1 MHPDFISEDATI
13 EALMHKFVG
22 KGYQDLVWQSDDA
35 GIVLGGHSF
44 KSDRLA
50 NVLSV
55 LTGIYSKQIATRTR
69 LNNDDDEKTL
79 VQSHYRLNGA
89 RSSFRAD
96 FE

>member
-1 MHPDFISEDATI
+1 MN
-13 EALMHKFVG
+13 KFVG
-22 KGYQDLVWQSDDA
+22 KGYQDLVWQSDDV

-69 LNNDDDEKTL
+69 LNNDDDEK
-79 VQSHYRLNGA
+79 NAGA
-89 RSSFRAD
+89 ISL
-96 FE
+96 

>member
-69 LNNDDDEKTL
+69 LNNDDDEK
-79 VQSHYRLNGA
+79 NAGA
-89 RSSFRAD
+89 ISL
-96 FE
+96 